1 MESSDAPDGQET
13 PGDEHM
19 KNWVQWFLA
28 SIEIRDGAATLRQA
42 PVALPTGFLLVR
54 DAYQAF
60 VARNRLQGAIR
71 RAQGDG
77 AASAWSGAQAR
88 KAILEGEFPPEVA
101 RQVLDAYH
109 ELSSRTCGVGDE
121 QALVTVRS
129 AGPDDEELL
138 LEVRGD
144 EELLD
149 AIKRCW
155 AAQLHPRALAR
166 RRALGLTATDCSI
179 GIQRVSRS
187 EAGVGPRTRGR
198 ARGQLLRLAA

>member
-1 MESSDAPDGQET
+1 
-13 PGDEHM
+13 M

-28 SIEIRDGAATLRQA
+28 SIEIRDGASTLRKA

-60 VARNRLQGAIR
+60 VARNRLQGSLR
-71 RAQGDG
+71 RAQGEG
-77 AASAWSGAQAR
+77 AASAWSAAQAR
-88 KAILEGEFPPEVA
+88 KGILDGQFPPEVA

-109 ELSSRTCGVGDE
+109 ELSSRSCGVGDE

-129 AGPDDEELL
+129 AGPDDQELI

-149 AIKRCW
+149 AIRRCW
-155 AAQLHPRALAR
+155 AAQLHPRAISR
-166 RRALGLTATDCSI
+166 RRELGLTATDCTI
-179 GIQRVSRS
+179 GIQRVSSS
-187 EAGVGPRTRGR
+187 EAGVAPRARG
-198 ARGQLLRLAA
+198 RGQLLRLAA